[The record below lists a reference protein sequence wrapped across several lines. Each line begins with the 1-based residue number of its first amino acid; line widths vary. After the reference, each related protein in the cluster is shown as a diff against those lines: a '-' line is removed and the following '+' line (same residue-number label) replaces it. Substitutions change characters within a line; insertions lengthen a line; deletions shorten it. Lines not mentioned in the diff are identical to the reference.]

1 MCLIYV
7 QYAWV
12 SCLRAFLQHAEIC
25 VFLLYIMCNILH
37 MLNCK
42 YSQFTLYS
50 TIYSVSENLCVETC
64 NSNNG
69 NFLKFLCSI
78 RISPY
83 TYKGKNSELL
93 QLYNV
98 QYWMY
103 IYCWWWCWCA
113 VPGGWSGWGRGS
125 RPRPPPPS
133 LLHPPLLPHQ
143 PRIWALLSKKK
154 SFDLQCFFSYLCN
167 HFKFC
172 I

>member
-1 MCLIYV
+1 MLKSVLFCCTL
-7 QYAWV
+7 
-12 SCLRAFLQHAEIC
+12 C
-25 VFLLYIMCNILH
+25 VIF
-37 MLNCK
+37 CK

-69 NFLKFLCSI
+69 NFLKFLCFI

-98 QYWMY
+98 QYCMY

-143 PRIWALLSKKK
+143 PRIWAFLSIKKHLLICSVFFLIYVIILNFVSKADKHLFTCK
-154 SFDLQCFFSYLCN
+154 AL
-167 HFKFC
+167 FC
-172 I
+172 IFL